1 MTPASDEVCPTPNPG
16 ADARQAAGFVEVAMR
31 LGELFLHELHQ
42 FAMQHSLDIVHLRAI
57 AFLNQANRY
66 SNTATALGDYLGLTK
81 GTLSKSIAVLAR
93 RGLVHKVAD
102 PRDRRITRLHLTH
115 AGQALQQQLIVHLN
129 LPRIAATQTPD
140 ALQDMTYTLTRWL
153 SAHQGLNQRKPFGVC
168 RTCQHF
174 QTTPTGY
181 LCALTQEP
189 LSEPQSHKLCR
200 EHSPATSR

>member
-1 MTPASDEVCPTPNPG
+1 MTPASDEVCPTPSPG

-42 FAMQHSLDIVHLRAI
+42 FALQQGLDIVHLRVI
-57 AFLNQANRY
+57 TFLNQANRY

-81 GTLSKSIAVLAR
+81 GTLSKSLGVLVQH
-93 RGLVHKVAD
+93 GLIHKVAD
-102 PRDRRITRLHLTH
+102 PSDGRITRLYLTD
-115 AGQALQQQLIVHLN
+115 AGQQLMQHLIVHLN
-129 LPRIAATQTPD
+129 LPRIATSQTPEE
-140 ALQDMTYTLTRWL
+140 LQTMTHTLTRWL

-174 QTTPTGY
+174 QTTPAGY
-181 LCALTQEP
+181 LCAVTQEP

-200 EHSPATSR
+200 EHSPASSR